1 VDFDSG
7 RVRPSFALDL
17 SGGFRLWEEDG
28 RSVRVLAEIR
38 NLTDRFDVVN
48 FAGLFSGTAVATPR
62 SAGVRLSIVF

>member
-1 VDFDSG
+1 
-7 RVRPSFALDL
+7 
-17 SGGFRLWEEDG
+17 
-28 RSVRVLAEIR
+28 VRVLAEIR